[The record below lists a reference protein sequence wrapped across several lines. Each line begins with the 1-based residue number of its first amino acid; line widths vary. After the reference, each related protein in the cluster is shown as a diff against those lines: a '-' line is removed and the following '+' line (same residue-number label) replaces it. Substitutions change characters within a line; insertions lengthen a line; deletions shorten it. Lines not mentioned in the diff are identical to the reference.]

1 MMMHLSSTMTRG
13 LALGL
18 SVLALAACSKVA
30 SPTSRV
36 AGVASAQAVVKRA
49 KLEQLANKMI
59 GVYDSK
65 DQAQADPENYRDVT
79 LHMVRVWPE
88 RTDGPW
94 LYIEQ
99 ALSNQVALPY
109 RQRVYKL
116 SARADGRVASEI
128 LTLPEP
134 ALQYAGAWRSG
145 QPLGQLKP
153 EDLTP
158 RTGCAVILREALP
171 GVWAGSTVDRE
182 CPSELYGATYA
193 TSIVKV
199 TSRTLESWDRGYDA
213 NGEQVWGADKGG
225 YVFIKRSVR

>member
-1 MMMHLSSTMTRG
+1 MMNLTSFSTRG

-18 SVLALAACSKVA
+18 SLLALAACGQAPA
-30 SPTSRV
+30 STARA
-36 AGVASAQAVVKRA
+36 AGTASAQAIVGRA
-49 KLEQLANKMI
+49 KLERLAAMMI

-88 RTDGPW
+88 RKDGPW

-99 ALSNQVALPY
+99 ALSTQVALPY

-128 LTLPEP
+128 FTLPEP

-145 QPLGQLKP
+145 QPLAQLKP
-153 EDLTP
+153 EALTP

-199 TSRTLESWDRGYDA
+199 TGGTLESWDRGYDA
-213 NGEQVWGADKGG
+213 NGEQVWGAEKGG

>member
-1 MMMHLSSTMTRG
+1 MMQPSPSLTRG

-18 SVLALAACSKVA
+18 SVLALAACGRA
-30 SPTSRV
+30 ATPTTRA
-36 AGVASAQAVVKRA
+36 AGTASAQAIVSRA
-49 KLEQLANKMI
+49 KLERLAALMI

-65 DQAQADPENYRDVT
+65 DQAQADPENYRDVS

-88 RTDGPW
+88 RKDGPW

-99 ALSNQVALPY
+99 ALSTQVALPY

-128 LTLPEP
+128 FTLPEP
-134 ALQYAGAWRSG
+134 ALQYAGSWRSG
-145 QPLGQLKP
+145 RPLAQLQPK
-153 EDLTP
+153 DLTP

-199 TSRTLESWDRGYDA
+199 SSGILESWDRGYDA

-225 YVFIKRSVR
+225 YVFIKRSAR

>member
-1 MMMHLSSTMTRG
+1 MMNPTLAATRA

-18 SVLALAACSKVA
+18 AVLALAACGKA
-30 SPTSRV
+30 AAPTVRTSG
-36 AGVASAQAVVKRA
+36 AAAAQAVVTRA
-49 KLEQLANKMI
+49 KLEKLAAKMI

-65 DQAQADPENYRDVT
+65 DQALADPENYRDVT

-99 ALSNQVALPY
+99 ALSKQVAMPY

-128 LTLPEP
+128 FTLPEP
-134 ALQYAGAWRSG
+134 ALQYAGAWRTNA
-145 QPLGQLKP
+145 PLAQLKP
-153 EDLTP
+153 ADLTP

-193 TSIVKV
+193 TSIVRI
-199 TSRTLESWDRGYDA
+199 TGQTLESWDRGYDA